1 MKVAE
6 KIWEEYQ
13 KGVKYQR
20 DMGFVDDFPKYV
32 DFKEGNQ
39 WAKAT
44 ENTKNLPRPVFNI
57 TEMFITRKRSSIA
70 NQPVQMTF
78 KPMVTTENDETV
90 LQGAKDYTDFAKIL
104 WEDLEQDELNN
115 DFVDDAL
122 TVGTG
127 ILHYFFD
134 NEIAGQNDGVLYQ
147 GALRGE
153 VLDPLNVFFA
163 NPMEKKVEKQKHI
176 IIQTRPTVEEVKKLA
191 KANKVNKELMNL
203 IQPDNNES
211 GEYTEEKTVENNS
224 ELITLLTKYYK
235 KENGEVYYTKTTK
248 NVVVVPE
255 RRLSPTESE
264 TAITMYPIVVLSG
277 IKRKKSVYGISVA
290 KDIITINKLY
300 NQLKAMQ
307 ALNGIQCGNPT
318 MLVKKNAL
326 RQKVTNEGGQILV
339 DYYQGGGDGIKYM
352 QPPQFTNIFS
362 QVSAEIFEMA
372 RTTTGV
378 TDVSTGEAMGANMAA
393 SAIIALQNTAK
404 TPVKELQTRYY
415 NALKKVGEI
424 WCQFFKTYY
433 DMTRKISVENEQ
445 GEMSTRMFRGSDYRN
460 IDFKIKIE
468 IGVTSENES
477 LSLSMLD
484 AMRARGDIT
493 KEQYLDLA
501 PESAVPFKRELKTM
515 WEKQNKQDLLKALE
529 IIKQQQA
536 IIGNLEAQ
544 VQENSNINAE
554 MQAKIQEN
562 EETIASLTSAEK
574 QLDLEEK
581 QIKIQQDRSNLNKMQ
596 FENVMN
602 MENYMKG
609 GDANAVQGV

>member
-1 MKVAE
+1 
-6 KIWEEYQ
+6 
-13 KGVKYQR
+13 
-20 DMGFVDDFPKYV
+20 
-32 DFKEGNQ
+32 
-39 WAKAT
+39 
-44 ENTKNLPRPVFNI
+44 
-57 TEMFITRKRSSIA
+57 
-70 NQPVQMTF
+70 
-78 KPMVTTENDETV
+78 
-90 LQGAKDYTDFAKIL
+90 
-104 WEDLEQDELNN
+104 
-115 DFVDDAL
+115 
-122 TVGTG
+122 
-127 ILHYFFD
+127 
-134 NEIAGQNDGVLYQ
+134 
-147 GALRGE
+147 
-153 VLDPLNVFFA
+153 
-163 NPMEKKVEKQKHI
+163 
-176 IIQTRPTVEEVKKLA
+176 
-191 KANKVNKELMNL
+191 
-203 IQPDNNES
+203 
-211 GEYTEEKTVENNS
+211 
-224 ELITLLTKYYK
+224 
-235 KENGEVYYTKTTK
+235 
-248 NVVVVPE
+248 
-255 RRLSPTESE
+255 
-264 TAITMYPIVVLSG
+264 
-277 IKRKKSVYGISVA
+277 
-290 KDIITINKLY
+290 
-300 NQLKAMQ
+300 
-307 ALNGIQCGNPT
+307 
-318 MLVKKNAL
+318 
-326 RQKVTNEGGQILV
+326 
-339 DYYQGGGDGIKYM
+339 M

-445 GEMSTRMFRGSDYRN
+445 GKMSTRMFRGSDYRN

-501 PESAVPFKRELKTM
+501 PESAVPFKRELKSM

-544 VQENSNINAE
+544 VQENSNINTE

-596 FENVMN
+596 FENVMK

-609 GDANAVQGV
+609 GDGNAVQGM

>member
-191 KANKVNKELMNL
+191 KANKVSKELMNL

-255 RRLSPTESE
+255 RRLSPTERE

-574 QLDLEEK
+574 QLELEEK

>member
-1 MKVAE
+1 
-6 KIWEEYQ
+6 
-13 KGVKYQR
+13 
-20 DMGFVDDFPKYV
+20 
-32 DFKEGNQ
+32 
-39 WAKAT
+39 
-44 ENTKNLPRPVFNI
+44 
-57 TEMFITRKRSSIA
+57 
-70 NQPVQMTF
+70 
-78 KPMVTTENDETV
+78 
-90 LQGAKDYTDFAKIL
+90 
-104 WEDLEQDELNN
+104 
-115 DFVDDAL
+115 
-122 TVGTG
+122 
-127 ILHYFFD
+127 
-134 NEIAGQNDGVLYQ
+134 
-147 GALRGE
+147 
-153 VLDPLNVFFA
+153 
-163 NPMEKKVEKQKHI
+163 
-176 IIQTRPTVEEVKKLA
+176 
-191 KANKVNKELMNL
+191 
-203 IQPDNNES
+203 
-211 GEYTEEKTVENNS
+211 
-224 ELITLLTKYYK
+224 
-235 KENGEVYYTKTTK
+235 
-248 NVVVVPE
+248 
-255 RRLSPTESE
+255 
-264 TAITMYPIVVLSG
+264 MYPIVVLSG

-544 VQENSNINAE
+544 VQENSNVNAE

-596 FENVMN
+596 FENVMK

-609 GDANAVQGV
+609 GDGNAVQGM

>member
-13 KGVKYQR
+13 KGVKYQK

-191 KANKVNKELMNL
+191 KANKVSKELMNL

-562 EETIASLTSAEK
+562 EETIVSLTSAEK

-609 GDANAVQGV
+609 GDANAVQGM